1 MNKGY
6 AFGFLL
12 VLLVVVLGFYVAYTG
27 FTASREI
34 SRFQARTGDT
44 TDDEQAMTSP
54 TTLPPT
60 LVATPPFSLTLVPQA
75 TITPTITS
83 TITSIMTMT
92 LTVEVAETSAPT
104 QPPANAPASSPTAP
118 PSPSTATVGVPEE
131 PDGTAPPSDQPPTP
145 VSDPARQFRL
155 AGPPAADPSYSICC
169 YIFGTVRDAAGN
181 GLEGV
186 QVQASNEWTPAIV
199 AVTKGGGE
207 IGKYDIPINASIQ
220 NWDIALIDAAGTQIS
235 SEVRIQFDANVA
247 SGYRVD
253 WQRTY

>member
-27 FTASREI
+27 FTASRET
-34 SRFQARTGDT
+34 SRLQARTGDT
-44 TDDEQAMTSP
+44 TDDGQAATSP

-75 TITPTITS
+75 TITS
-83 TITSIMTMT
+83 TMTMT
-92 LTVEVAETSAPT
+92 LTLEVAETSAPT
-104 QPPANAPASSPTAP
+104 QPPDSAPASSPTAP
-118 PSPSTATVGVPEE
+118 PSPPTATVGVPEE
-131 PDGTAPPSDQPPTP
+131 PDGTATPSNQPPTP
-145 VSDPARQFRL
+145 VADPARQFRL

-199 AVTKGGGE
+199 AVTKGGSE

-247 SGYRVD
+247 TGYRVD

>member
-6 AFGFLL
+6 AFGFML

-27 FTASREI
+27 FTASREV
-34 SRFQARTGDT
+34 SRLQARTGDT
-44 TDDEQAMTSP
+44 TDDGQATTSP
-54 TTLPPT
+54 TTLPPALAATPPLSLT
-60 LVATPPFSLTLVPQA
+60 LVATVS
-75 TITPTITS
+75 ITPTITQ
-83 TITSIMTMT
+83 TITPT
-92 LTVEVAETSAPT
+92 LEAAEAPAPT
-104 QPPANAPASSPTAP
+104 ESPATAPVSSPIVP
-118 PSPSTATVGVPEE
+118 PSPSTATVGAPEE
-131 PDGTAPPSDQPPTP
+131 SDGTGTPSNQPPTP
-145 VSDPARQFRL
+145 ISDPARQFRL

-199 AVTKGGGE
+199 AVTKGGSE
-207 IGKYDIPINASIQ
+207 TGKYDIPINASIQ

-235 SEVRIQFDANVA
+235 SEVRIHFDADVA